1 MLLETSVL
9 SLLTAVVRDNRHS
22 TLDSDL
28 TVSSFTSLY
37 YLLCC
42 ILEFQSY
49 HSYHIGLYLIVHVHW
64 FCDVPVPTIS
74 HESYRY
80 YIPGS
85 ARIKLMLPDFT
96 ASLIVDY
103 ASRSSTTSLHIQ
115 DPLERL
121 CLLSILYNK
130 RVFYHTLYQVLHQ
143 NLSHASLISRII
155 GFLMSSTSNTFLK

>member
-1 MLLETSVL
+1 MTEQTRKLVMTFSRSKWRTKRVLLETSVL

-42 ILEFQSY
+42 ILDFQSY

-96 ASLIVDY
+96 IENDINY
-103 ASRSSTTSLHIQ
+103 KKQR
-115 DPLERL
+115 R
-121 CLLSILYNK
+121 N
-130 RVFYHTLYQVLHQ
+130 
-143 NLSHASLISRII
+143 
-155 GFLMSSTSNTFLK
+155 